1 MKPALWGEENFLW
14 VPSSPKGFFIKDRK
28 FLYQNL
34 IGKEN
39 QNKRII
45 FLYKIMLISIDKV
58 FLMLHFIRKYF
69 FYFLKSVYIFLP
81 NLLSPFSDGR
91 YNRED

>member
-14 VPSSPKGFFIKDRK
+14 VPSYAKGFFIKDRK

-45 FLYKIMLISIDKV
+45 FLIKIMLISIDKV
-58 FLMLHFIRKYF
+58 FIILHFITKYF
-69 FYFLKSVYIFLP
+69 FTF
-81 NLLSPFSDGR
+81 
-91 YNRED
+91 